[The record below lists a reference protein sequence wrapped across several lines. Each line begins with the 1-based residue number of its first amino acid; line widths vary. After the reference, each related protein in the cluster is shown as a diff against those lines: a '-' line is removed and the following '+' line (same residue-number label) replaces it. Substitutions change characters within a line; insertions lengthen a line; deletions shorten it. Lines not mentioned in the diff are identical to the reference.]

1 MAESLFTE
9 QELARLRRLRLAGE
23 RVRSSTLRGERRS
36 RQMGSGL
43 EFGAYRPYSHGDDL
57 RRVDWNVYGRLDQLF
72 LKLFEAPGQ
81 MRLVLALD
89 AAPTLDFGEPNKWRA
104 AQRVMAALGLIA
116 LATADRVLMA
126 RFDDERVQSFE
137 ASANEQIFLDAVAA
151 LSIGAAAPPSA
162 ALRSTL
168 STRGRDTVVL
178 IATDMQSR
186 EGVLALVNECRKH
199 GARSAVISI
208 FAKEEHEPTLEG
220 LTRLQPVLGTQQ
232 KLRVDA
238 GVLEAYK
245 KELEDYRRAAQSAVR
260 SAGAAYIE
268 VRSDVE
274 IEPIV
279 MELMKSGL
287 LEGNR
292 S

>member
-1 MAESLFTE
+1 LAESLFTE

-89 AAPTLDFGEPNKWRA
+89 ASPTLDFGEPNKWRA
-104 AQRVMAALGLIA
+104 ARRVMAALGLIA

-126 RFDDERVQSFE
+126 RFDDERVQTFE
-137 ASANEQIFLDAVAA
+137 ASANEQIFLDAVAT
-151 LSIGAAAPPSA
+151 LSVGAAATPNA

-186 EGVLALVNECRKH
+186 EGVLTLVNECRKH

-220 LTRLQPVLGTQQ
+220 LTRLQPVLGAQQ

-238 GVLEAYK
+238 SVLEAYK
-245 KELEDYRRAAQSAVR
+245 KELDDYRRAAQSAVR
-260 SAGAAYIE
+260 SAGAAYLEI
-268 VRSDVE
+268 RSDVQ

-279 MELMKSGL
+279 MELLKSGL
-287 LEGNR
+287 LEGHHA
-292 S
+292 

>member
-1 MAESLFTE
+1 MAEQLFTE
-9 QELARLRRLRLAGE
+9 IELQRLRRLRLAGE

-89 AAPTLDFGEPNKWRA
+89 ASPTLDFGTPNKWLA
-104 AQRVMAALGLIA
+104 ARRLMAALGLIA
-116 LATADRVLMA
+116 LATADRVLLS
-126 RFDDERVQSFE
+126 RLVDERVQSFQP
-137 ASANEQIFLDAVAA
+137 SANEQAFIDAVAA
-151 LSIGAAAPPSA
+151 LGLGSAGNPSA
-162 ALRSTL
+162 ALRSAL
-168 STRGRDTVVL
+168 ATRGRDTVLLV
-178 IATDMQSR
+178 ASDMQAR
-186 EGVLALVNECRKH
+186 EGVLALLHEARKS
-199 GARSAVISI
+199 GVRSAVISI
-208 FAKEEHEPTLEG
+208 FAREEHEPTLEG
-220 LTRLQPVLGTQQ
+220 LTRLQPIAGAAQ
-232 KLRVDA
+232 KLRVDEA
-238 GVLEAYK
+238 VLAAYK

-260 SAGAAYIE
+260 AAGAAYIE

-274 IEPIV
+274 LEPVV

-287 LEGNR
+287 LEGA
-292 S
+292 

>member
-1 MAESLFTE
+1 M
-9 QELARLRRLRLAGE
+9 
-23 RVRSSTLRGERRS
+23 
-36 RQMGSGL
+36 
-43 EFGAYRPYSHGDDL
+43 
-57 RRVDWNVYGRLDQLF
+57 
-72 LKLFEAPGQ
+72 
-81 MRLVLALD
+81 
-89 AAPTLDFGEPNKWRA
+89 
-104 AQRVMAALGLIA
+104 
-116 LATADRVLMA
+116 
-126 RFDDERVQSFE
+126 
-137 ASANEQIFLDAVAA
+137 
-151 LSIGAAAPPSA
+151 
-162 ALRSTL
+162 
-168 STRGRDTVVL
+168 
-178 IATDMQSR
+178 
-186 EGVLALVNECRKH
+186 
-199 GARSAVISI
+199 
-208 FAKEEHEPTLEG
+208 EG
-220 LTRLQPVLGTQQ
+220 LTRLQPVLGNQQ

>member
-104 AQRVMAALGLIA
+104 ARRVMAALGLIA

-151 LSIGAAAPPSA
+151 LSIGAAATPSA

-220 LTRLQPVLGTQQ
+220 LTRLQPVLGNQQ

>member
-89 AAPTLDFGEPNKWRA
+89 SSPTMEFGEPNKWRA
-104 AQRVMAALGLIA
+104 SKRVMAALGLVA
-116 LATADRVLMA
+116 LATADRVLLS
-126 RFDDERVQSFE
+126 RFEDERVQSFE
-137 ASANEQIFLDAVAA
+137 ASANEQGFIDAVGA
-151 LSIGAAAPPSA
+151 LSIGHAVPPSA
-162 ALRSTL
+162 AVRSTL
-168 STRGRDTVVL
+168 ATRGRDTVVL

-186 EGVLALVNECRKH
+186 EGVLTLVNECRKH

-208 FAKEEHEPTLEG
+208 FAKEEHEPTLDG
-220 LTRLQPVLGTQQ
+220 LTRLQPVLGNQQ

-238 GVLEAYK
+238 GVLAAYK
-245 KELEDYRRAAQSAVR
+245 QELEDYRRAAQSAVR
-260 SAGAAYIE
+260 SAGAAYLE
-268 VRSDVE
+268 VRSDVQ
-274 IEPIV
+274 IEPVV
-279 MELMKSGL
+279 MELLKSGL
-287 LEGNR
+287 LEGHHA
-292 S
+292 